1 MRRLRIVTLCV
12 GFIAMTSGP
21 ALAQSVGA
29 TTGAINGKVT
39 DATGGVMPGVTVTI
53 ASASMQGVR
62 TVVTNEEGTYRFPAI
77 PPGEYTITYELAGFS
92 TVNREGIRVGL
103 GFTAT
108 VNAELKVASLTETVT
123 VSGQSPVVDI
133 TSTKTATN
141 FDAKELASLPSARDF
156 WSILAAAPAVQMQ
169 RIDIGGSAAG
179 TQTGY
184 STYDTKSDQ
193 HRPMVEGIVNT
204 EGTNA
209 AGFYYDYGSFDE
221 VSVAT
226 GTNTAEM
233 PWPGVMSQFIAKS
246 GGNTYHGKIYADY
259 ENEKIQSR
267 DIDAAQIKLGLK
279 AGGGLT
285 ETDLN
290 RLHKYYDLNGD
301 AGGYLK
307 PDKFW
312 WYGSLRNQ
320 DAESLLPNFPV
331 KPFVTK
337 LSNISGKVTY
347 ALSTNNKLIGYGTWG
362 KKTQPNRLDTFLV
375 AATAALHSSV
385 DSTWNQAY
393 WAHTYKG
400 EWDSVVN
407 DRMFFEIRGG
417 QFHYKWPNTRYTDSP
432 AYADLG
438 TNEVRGGN
446 RDGWFNIPTRN
457 QVLGSFTYFKD
468 GWAGSH
474 NFKMGGEIFDERF
487 DYLRGQ
493 GGIGYVPGDVLHILR
508 GGSASEV
515 LLFLS
520 PTASLNG
527 LRTTGAYIADTWRMG
542 PRLTLSLGARF
553 DRYRSY
559 LPAQT
564 GPPVGPFNA
573 TQVSFA
579 AVDNLLTWNL
589 PAPRLGFTYD
599 LRGNGK
605 TVLKGNYALYWWN
618 PGTGGVDEAVNPNA
632 VDWNK
637 RYNWVDTNRDLLWQP
652 GEQTLLTAQSG
663 GVGSTQL
670 DPNLQDQRTR
680 ELAGWIEHELMPNFG
695 VHAGVVWRRIDQ
707 LSQQDNLNRPISAF
721 NVPVLIRDPGPDGA
735 FGNADD
741 GPSIPGFNLNP
752 ANLALP
758 IVNGLHNTS
767 GRDDFYTLEL
777 SASRRSSGKWSLFGS
792 YAYRWNRDNATGY
805 FGQNLRGGS
814 ATARQD
820 VANPNEMI
828 NTDNGRYVFTTW
840 SAKAH
845 GTYRAPWS
853 LEITPALRLQAGQPF
868 GRTLNAATANGINYG
883 AQRILT
889 EPISARRQDNII
901 LVDTRVEKLFKV
913 ARGQTISVFVDGY
926 NLTNANPASNITWG
940 SGSTFLL
947 PVTIIAPRLA
957 RFGMKFD
964 W

>member
-1 MRRLRIVTLCV
+1 MRRLRILWAVV
-12 GFIAMTSGP
+12 GLIAIAGGP
-21 ALAQSVGA
+21 AFAQSVGA
-29 TTGAINGKVT
+29 TTGAINGKVSDT
-39 DATGGVMPGVTVTI
+39 TGGVMPGVTVTI
-53 ASASMQGVR
+53 ASPSMQGVR
-62 TVVTNEEGTYRFPAI
+62 TAVTDAEGSYRFPAI
-77 PPGEYTITYELAGFS
+77 PPGEYRITYELAGFS

-108 VNAELKVASLTETVT
+108 VNTELTVASLTESVT

-141 FDAKELASLPSARDF
+141 FDAAELASIPSARDF
-156 WSILAAAPAVQMQ
+156 WAILAAAPAIQMQ
-169 RIDIGGSAAG
+169 RIDVGGSAAG
-179 TQTGY
+179 TQTAY
-184 STYDTKSDQ
+184 STYDTKADQ

-233 PWPGVMSQFIAKS
+233 PWPGVMSQFISKS

-259 ENEKIQSR
+259 ESEKVQSR
-267 DIDAAQIKLGLK
+267 NIDADQIKLGLK

-290 RLHKYYDLNGD
+290 RLHSYYDLNGD
-301 AGGYLK
+301 VGGYLK
-307 PDKFW
+307 PDKIW
-312 WYGSLRNQ
+312 WYGSLRDQ
-320 DAESLLPNFPV
+320 KVQSLLPNFPV
-331 KPFVTK
+331 KPFETH
-337 LSNISGKVTY
+337 LSNISAKVTY
-347 ALSTNNKLIGYGTWG
+347 AISTNNKVIGYGTWG
-362 KKTQPNRLDTFLV
+362 KKTQPNRLDTHLV
-375 AATAALHSSV
+375 GATAAIHTSA

-407 DRMFFEIRGG
+407 DRAFFEIRGG
-417 QFHYKWPNTRYTDSP
+417 QFAYVWPNYRYSNSP
-432 AYADLG
+432 SYADLS
-438 TNEVRGGN
+438 TNIVSGGN

-457 QVLGSFTYFKD
+457 QVLGSFSYYKD

-474 NFKMGGEIFDERF
+474 NFKVGGEIFDERF
-487 DYLRGQ
+487 DYKRGQ
-493 GGIGYVPGDVLHILR
+493 DGLGYVPGDVTHILR
-508 GGSASEV
+508 NGAPSEV
-515 LLFLS
+515 RLYLS

-527 LRTTGAYIADTWRMG
+527 LRTYGAFLTDTWRANA
-542 PRLTLSLGARF
+542 RLTLALGVRF

-564 GPPVGPFNA
+564 GPPVGPFNPTQA
-573 TQVSFA
+573 TFA

-618 PGTGGVDEAVNPNA
+618 PGTGKAEAVNPNA
-632 VDWNK
+632 VDWWK
-637 RYNWVDTNRDLLWQP
+637 QYNWVDANRDLLWQP
-652 GEQTLLTAQSG
+652 GEQAPLPSTQSG

-670 DPNLQDQRTR
+670 DPNLEDTRTR
-680 ELAGWIEHELMPNFG
+680 EVAGWIDHELMPNFG

-707 LSQQDNLNRPISAF
+707 LSQQDNLNRPFSAF
-721 NVPVLIRDPGPDGA
+721 NVPVMIRDPGPDGTL
-735 FGNADD
+735 GNADD
-741 GPSIPGFNLNP
+741 GAPIPGFNLNP

-758 IVNGLHNTS
+758 ILNGLHNTP
-767 GRDDFYTLEL
+767 GKNDFYTLEL
-777 SASRRSSGKWSLFGS
+777 SASKRSSNGWSLSGS
-792 YAYRWNRDNATGY
+792 YSYRWNYDNDDAY
-805 FGQNLRGGS
+805 FGQNLRG
-814 ATARQD
+814 RDD
-820 VANPNEMI
+820 VANPNDMI
-828 NTDNGRYVFTTW
+828 NTDNGRYNFTSW
-840 SAKAH
+840 AAKAH
-845 GTYRAPWS
+845 GTFEAPWS
-853 LEITPALRLQAGQPF
+853 LKITPALRLQAGQPY
-868 GRTLNAATANGINYG
+868 GRTISAAAANGINYG
-883 AQRILT
+883 SQRILT
-889 EPISARRQDNII
+889 EPISSRRQDNII
-901 LVDTRVEKLFKV
+901 LVDTRVEKV
-913 ARGQTISVFVDGY
+913 VSIGSGRSVSVFVDGF

-947 PVTIIAPRLA
+947 PVTIVSPRLA
-957 RFGMKFD
+957 RIGAKLE